1 MLVLT
6 AWATSLSA
14 QITRE
19 QADMIV
25 LEHIQNEVTPPYFLY
40 VNVNTPTAEGIAITT
55 SQAEAM
61 QAKYACWVYYLN
73 ENPVMSAP
81 SQHRYLFVKEDD
93 GNLLEVIT
101 SNDLVPELTDWTE
114 VMPVGIEAPP
124 SPLERDVRIYPN
136 PTSGLLTICDV
147 RYATSDN
154 RKSEIGQ
161 SEIEIFDVMGRTVVV
176 ASVETRHATSL
187 QSEIGQSEIG
197 NRTFDLSKV
206 PAGIYFL
213 RITTEDDVVVRK
225 VVKE

>member
-14 QITRE
+14 QITRK
-19 QADMIV
+19 QADAIV
-25 LEHIQNEVTPPYFLY
+25 WEHLQNEVTPPYLLY

-55 SQAEAM
+55 SQGEAM
-61 QAKYACWVYYLN
+61 QAKYACWTYYLN

-114 VMPVGIEAPP
+114 VMPVGIDAPP
-124 SPLERDVRIYPN
+124 SPSEGEDVRVYPN
-136 PTSGLLTICDV
+136 PTDGALWICDM
-147 RYATSDN
+147 RHATCDN
-154 RKSEIGQ
+154 RISD
-161 SEIEIFDVMGRTVVV
+161 IEIFDVMGRTVVV

-187 QSEIGQSEIG
+187 QSEIG
-197 NRTFDLSKV
+197 NRPSQITFDLSNV
-206 PAGIYFL
+206 PPGIYFMKIQTENGV
-213 RITTEDDVVVRK
+213 ITK
-225 VVKE
+225 KIIKN